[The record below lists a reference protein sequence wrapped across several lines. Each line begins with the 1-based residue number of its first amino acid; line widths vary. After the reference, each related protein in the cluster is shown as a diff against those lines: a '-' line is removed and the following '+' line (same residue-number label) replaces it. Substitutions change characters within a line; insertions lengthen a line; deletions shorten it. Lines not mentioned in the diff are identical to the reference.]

1 MIVEGVGDG
10 AGGGAEDE
18 KVGVTV
24 RVNVPSRVTQYS
36 QSRHYGQ
43 GNKNYI

>member
-10 AGGGAEDE
+10 AGGAEDE

-36 QSRHYGQ
+36 QSRHDGQ